1 MSNILVVAQSK
12 VWNPDLISNLR
23 KALKF
28 EVVEIAE
35 SHQLNFG
42 FLNEIKPKF
51 VFFPHWSSL
60 ITRDV
65 FENFECVI
73 FHMTDLPFGRGGSPL
88 QNLILRGFTETKVS
102 AIKCVAEL
110 DAGPVYLK
118 RALSLDGSA
127 QEIFARA
134 AIVIQD
140 MIVEIVKSKP
150 QPREQVGEAIVFKR
164 RTPSESEISSLRS
177 ADELNDFIRMLDADG
192 YPHAFI
198 DCGEFKI
205 EFRNA
210 RLLNGRLSADSCF
223 IKNDSGSQR
232 A

>member
-51 VFFPHWSSL
+51 VFFPHWSS
-60 ITRDV
+60 IVSSDIY
-65 FENFECVI
+65 ENFECVV

-88 QNLILRGFTETKVS
+88 QNLIARGFTETKVS
-102 AIKCVAEL
+102 AIKCITEL
-110 DAGPVYLK
+110 DAGPIYLK
-118 RALSLDGSA
+118 RTLSLDGSA

-134 AIVIQD
+134 AKVIQD
-140 MIVEIVKSKP
+140 MIVEIVNSKP
-150 QPREQVGEAIVFKR
+150 KPTEQVGEPVIFKR

-177 ADELNDFIRMLDADG
+177 VDELYDFIRMLDADG

-198 DCGEFKI
+198 DCGEFRI

-210 RLLNGRLSADSCF
+210 RLLNGHLSADSCF
-223 IKNDSGSQR
+223 IKNDSESER
-232 A
+232 T